1 MRISCQ
7 TCTSAAGQ
15 YQKSAPV
22 VSHPDWFC
30 HLNLL
35 SGNGIWSC
43 LFFHLG
49 RFPGLGVVGNKFG
62 TKHVLMCLHS
72 ATACTECPR
81 ASPGSSRSEPHRN
94 GWAPGG
100 SPAPRVPLRPLFS
113 LILPIFPPV
122 LSILSLSLCLT
133 FFDCSALLSQFSPV
147 TVKPLL
153 NATTLHSRGW
163 AGIVGVSS
171 DSSRCHL
178 SHCWTKPK
186 HQHLW
191 IEEDCPTL
199 REEVQS
205 LGVLRAMWTLH

>member
-22 VSHPDWFC
+22 VSHPDWFY

-81 ASPGSSRSEPHRN
+81 ASSPGSSSEKWTPQKWVSSWRIPCTPCASQATVLFDSAHL
-94 GWAPGG
+94 
-100 SPAPRVPLRPLFS
+100 SPCSLHLVPFSVSYFFWLF
-113 LILPIFPPV
+113 
-122 LSILSLSLCLT
+122 
-133 FFDCSALLSQFSPV
+133 CSAI
-147 TVKPLL
+147 TVFPWHSE
-153 NATTLHSRGW
+153 AT
-163 AGIVGVSS
+163 A
-171 DSSRCHL
+171 
-178 SHCWTKPK
+178 
-186 HQHLW
+186 
-191 IEEDCPTL
+191 
-199 REEVQS
+199 
-205 LGVLRAMWTLH
+205 